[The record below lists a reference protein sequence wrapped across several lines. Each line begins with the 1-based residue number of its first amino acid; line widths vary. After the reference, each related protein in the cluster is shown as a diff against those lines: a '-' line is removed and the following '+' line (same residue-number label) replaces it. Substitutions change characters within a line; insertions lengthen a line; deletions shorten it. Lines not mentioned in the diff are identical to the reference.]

1 MMKRKI
7 KLNFCDNDDAVL
19 GLPLRLTVSL
29 IIGAVVLLTI
39 LSFILNPCLFPH
51 RMLVSVT
58 PLLMSLQ
65 SSDSENVTFT
75 VFVND
80 TDGHP
85 LSGASVIIKGL
96 GDAGSGFSDKDGKT
110 VVQIQVQLEDG
121 VYEGYL
127 DIVVKAVCH
136 ESFEHQDFIKV
147 VKSIL

>member
-1 MMKRKI
+1 MKKRNI
-7 KLNFCDNDDAVL
+7 KNFFNNENAVL

-29 IIGAVVLLTI
+29 IIGGVVLLTI

-58 PLLMSLQ
+58 PLLTSVH
-65 SSDSENVTFT
+65 SSDPENVTFI
-75 VFVND
+75 VSVND

-85 LSGASVIIKGL
+85 LSGASVIIEGL
-96 GDAGSGFSDKDGKT
+96 GGAGSGFSDTYGKT

-127 DIVVKAVCH
+127 DIAVKAACQ
-136 ESFEHQDFIKV
+136 EPFEHQDIIKV
-147 VKSIL
+147 VKSTF